1 MEKKMIKNFAE
12 PAYLLGLIIL
22 ALGVTLMEKADLG
35 ISMVVA
41 PAYLI
46 SLKVSS
52 LTFGMAE
59 YTLQAVLLVVLVLV
73 LRRFKLS
80 YCFSFVTAVIYGV
93 ILDSWIRI
101 LNDVAADA
109 LSIRIPLYLAGMLLC
124 SMGISLLF
132 HTYLSPEVYELFVK
146 EVSKKYHINI
156 NKFKIGYDC
165 TCCVVAIAMPYLF
178 FGGLRGV
185 GIGTV
190 ICALVNGIIIGQC
203 SKFLEKYIDFSP
215 KLPLAKYFD

>member
-1 MEKKMIKNFAE
+1 MKKIKNFAE
-12 PAYLLGLIIL
+12 MAYVLGLIIL
-22 ALGVTLMEKADLG
+22 ALGVALMEKTDLG

-46 SLKVSS
+46 SLKVSF

-59 YTLQAVLLVVLVLV
+59 YTLQAVLLVIVCLV

-93 ILDSWIRI
+93 ILDGWIWI
-101 LNDVAADA
+101 LRDVVAAT
-109 LSIRIPLYLAGMLLC
+109 LSVRIPLYLLGMLLC
-124 SMGISLLF
+124 AIGISLLF

-146 EVSKKYHINI
+146 EVSKKYHIDI
-156 NKFKIGYDC
+156 IKFKIAYDC
-165 TCCVVAIAMPYLF
+165 TSCAVAVAMSYLF
-178 FGGLRGV
+178 FHSLRGI

-190 ICALVNGIIIGQC
+190 ICALVNGFIIGQC
-203 SKFLEKYIDFSP
+203 SRFFEKYIDFSP
-215 KLPLAKYFD
+215 KLPFAQYFE

>member
-1 MEKKMIKNFAE
+1 MTKIKNFAE
-12 PAYLLGLIIL
+12 LAYLLGLIIL
-22 ALGVTLMEKADLG
+22 ALGVALMEKADLG

-59 YTLQAVLLVVLVLV
+59 YTLQAVLLVVLFLV

-165 TCCVVAIAMPYLF
+165 TSCVVAIAMSYLF